1 MAVLRET
8 DLACPFF
15 VPLEIVNDGS
25 WPHPSRL
32 PLGAG
37 WTGSCRASGK
47 ELPASDRHIH
57 DFCNLGYASACP
69 HLPPR
74 RDWDAVRFS
83 VARAGQDQVTIGFV
97 CELAHAPIE
106 YGRLTFDLGSEAWL
120 DSHPDPRVLTLA
132 NCYLRTYRARKAAG
146 IGMLASGAKAHDEE
160 WLDGA
165 AEAAPL
171 QSEVGQSD
179 VGQSEVGQSEVG
191 PSAGKTTLIPQS
203 SKC

>member
-8 DLACPFF
+8 NLACPFF

-37 WTGSCRASGK
+37 WAGNCRASGQ
-47 ELPASDRHIH
+47 PASNSHIRE
-57 DFCNLGYASACP
+57 FCNLGYATACP
-69 HLPPR
+69 HLPLS

-106 YGRLTFDLGSEAWL
+106 HGKLIFDLTSGVWQNPHGDA
-120 DSHPDPRVLTLA
+120 RVQRLA
-132 NCYLRTYRARKAAG
+132 ICYLQTYLARTTG
-146 IGMLASGAKAHDEE
+146 EIGAASGAS
-160 WLDGA
+160 A
-165 AEAAPL
+165 AGEAASL
-171 QSEVGQSD
+171 
-179 VGQSEVGQSEVG
+179 
-191 PSAGKTTLIPQS
+191 
-203 SKC
+203 